1 MRIASSLANT
11 GADGLR
17 RLKAAVRVAPLAWLL
32 SCTSAEDPSPAPMSG
47 DTGGGGNAGIS
58 AGASAAGA
66 SPPAGGAGSAAG
78 TTSAG
83 GSGGTA
89 GSAGGSAGGA
99 GSSAG
104 ASGSSAGSGGSGEA
118 GSAGGEAGSAGSEA
132 GSAGTAAPVTYPMLQ
147 ADMIGMPSM
156 VKDGFTLA
164 ESPLWDPCG
173 KQLLFTDVQGGTG
186 SSGVIHTLGSS
197 GELGTLAMSTT
208 NTNGI
213 AYDVD
218 GSLILS
224 QMGGGGHL
232 ARRTK
237 DGMIKTIEPAG
248 GPNLHTPDDVIVR
261 SDGTIYFSDGDFYPI
276 GNLLGF
282 SSNLPVFVLKP
293 GGTALVN
300 GGMVSGPNGIE
311 FSTDEKTLYVAAYGG
326 GTIVKFT
333 VADDGSITKNGN
345 AVTGL
350 TNPDSFCLDA
360 AGNFYIG
367 VQTGLQIAT
376 ADGTKLKLIPIPG
389 SSGTRGTTSC
399 TFGGED
405 GKTLYV
411 TNWGA
416 LFKIDAMPIPGQDWL
431 VNKDRVKCN

>member
-1 MRIASSLANT
+1 M
-11 GADGLR
+11 
-17 RLKAAVRVAPLAWLL
+17 
-32 SCTSAEDPSPAPMSG
+32 E
-47 DTGGGGNAGIS
+47 
-58 AGASAAGA
+58 
-66 SPPAGGAGSAAG
+66 
-78 TTSAG
+78 
-83 GSGGTA
+83 
-89 GSAGGSAGGA
+89 
-99 GSSAG
+99 
-104 ASGSSAGSGGSGEA
+104 AGSGGSV
-118 GSAGGEAGSAGSEA
+118 
-132 GSAGTAAPVTYPMLQ
+132 APVEYPMLQ
-147 ADMIGMPSM
+147 AEMIGAPTM
-156 VKDGFTLA
+156 VKNGFKLA

-186 SSGVIHTLGSS
+186 ETGVIHTLSSS
-197 GELGTLAMSTT
+197 GELGVLAMNTT
-208 NTNGI
+208 NANGI

-232 ARRTK
+232 ARRAK
-237 DGMIKTIEPAG
+237 DGTITMIEPAG

-282 SSNLPVFVLKP
+282 SSNLPVFMLKP

-311 FSTDEKTLYVAAYGG
+311 LSADEKTLFVSAYGG

-333 VADDGSITKNGN
+333 VAADGMITKDGN
-345 AVTGL
+345 AVSGM
-350 TNPDSFCLDA
+350 TNPDSFCMDA

-367 VQTGLQIAT
+367 VQTGLQIARP
-376 ADGTKLKLIPIPG
+376 DGMKLKLIPIPG

-399 TFGGED
+399 NFGGED

-411 TNWGA
+411 TNWSA
-416 LFKIDAMPIPGQDWL
+416 IFKIDAMPIPGQDWL
-431 VNKDRVKCN
+431 VNKERVKCN